1 VVQLLTEEIMPKLEA
16 LRNEKRSFLA
26 FQKAT
31 SELERLLR
39 LVKAYEWLE
48 ASKRE
53 AKSGETLEA
62 KKASLEEKK
71 QLLVWLGN
79 KQTKMEKEMGEI
91 LKKREKVSLVTQATC
106 INRFRRW
113 KRKGRLADRGGMGFS
128 GDGERREARWPDGR
142 RQDARTRHRE
152 AEDPARDQDQGHF
165 GRGGSAQSDRADHER
180 GEPIF
185 TSYPSFSL
193 SRAPD

>member
-1 VVQLLTEEIMPKLEA
+1 MPKLEA

-53 AKSGETLEA
+53 AKSGETLET

-113 KRKGRLADRGGMGFS
+113 KRKGRLADRVGMG
-128 GDGERREARWPDGR
+128 GCLRRWRKE
-142 RQDARTRHRE
+142 
-152 AEDPARDQDQGHF
+152 
-165 GRGGSAQSDRADHER
+165 GS
-180 GEPIF
+180 
-185 TSYPSFSL
+185 SL
-193 SRAPD
+193 A